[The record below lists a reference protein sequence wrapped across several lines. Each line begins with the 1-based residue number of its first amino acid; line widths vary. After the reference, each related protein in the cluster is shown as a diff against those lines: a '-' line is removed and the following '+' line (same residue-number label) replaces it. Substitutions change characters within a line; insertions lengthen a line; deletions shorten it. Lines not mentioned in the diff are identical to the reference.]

1 MTYTYIGYLLYAIVG
16 LAFVLSHF
24 VIFESK

>member
-1 MTYTYIGYLLYAIVG
+1 MAYTYIGYLLYAIVG